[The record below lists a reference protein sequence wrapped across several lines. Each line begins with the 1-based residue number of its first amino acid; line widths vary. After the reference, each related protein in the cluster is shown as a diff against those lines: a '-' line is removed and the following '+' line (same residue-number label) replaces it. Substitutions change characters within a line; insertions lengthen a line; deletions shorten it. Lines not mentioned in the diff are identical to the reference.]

1 AEQSGADI
9 ETLETGVRVL
19 QRSINDAERGLS
31 TATDALAELNLTAAQ
46 LRALSPEEQFK
57 VVAER
62 LSRITDPSKRA
73 AVAMQL
79 LGRSGTRLLPLLE
92 GGAAGIEELQT
103 QARSL
108 GLTISTETAAD
119 AALLNDTLNILW
131 RVLKQGV
138 FVIGSAL
145 APVVIELS

>member
-1 AEQSGADI
+1 
-9 ETLETGVRVL
+9 
-19 QRSINDAERGLS
+19 
-31 TATDALAELNLTAAQ
+31 
-46 LRALSPEEQFK
+46 
-57 VVAER
+57 
-62 LSRITDPSKRA
+62 
-73 AVAMQL
+73 MQL

-92 GGAAGIEELQT
+92 GGAAGIEELPT
-103 QARSL
+103 HARSL

-145 APVVIELS
+145 APVVIELSNAITRAVVSVTE